1 MAEIHLNVSSF
12 NECSS
17 PLFARAALIAP
28 SIFAIE
34 YNLIVVSQGAQ
45 ALICVSVVYFSVYLF

>member
-12 NECSS
+12 NEHSS
-17 PLFARAALIAP
+17 PLFARAALITL

-34 YNLIVVSQGAQ
+34 YNLIAFKAPLNV
-45 ALICVSVVYFSVYLF
+45 

>member
-12 NECSS
+12 NENAS
-17 PLFARAALIAP
+17 PLFARAALVTL

-34 YNLIVVSQGAQ
+34 FNLTVV
-45 ALICVSVVYFSVYLF
+45 